1 MQVGGWGHLGVFGV
15 IGGQNSNIFKP
26 RQFIYQ
32 NEALGH
38 VIMKKLFLRSPD
50 PKLGVKV
57 QKSDSGLLEQGCK
70 VYFKVMHFKV
80 LYCVEPFLILYYS
93 IVSPLWEYYRLCT

>member
-50 PKLGVKV
+50 PKLGGIWGHLGSK
-57 QKSDSGLLEQGCK
+57 
-70 VYFKVMHFKV
+70 FKHFQ
-80 LYCVEPFLILYYS
+80 
-93 IVSPLWEYYRLCT
+93 T